1 MQQAR
6 TAAQPVRQQLQQGRQ
21 SLATAVKNNDTV
33 QIQSLAAAQGA
44 LQGQALAIQSA
55 AKAKFYAILT
65 PDQKTKLDQMQGKLQ
80 QLRQQ
85 LRALGQTNG

>member
-1 MQQAR
+1 MQQS
-6 TAAQPVRQQLQQGRQ
+6 RQ

-65 PDQKTKLDQMQGKLQ
+65 PEQKTKAEQRQQKIK

-85 LRALGQTNG
+85 IKALRANG